1 MKYQVTVEGEL
12 DESWGNW
19 LGKAEVT
26 VAVEAGKPL
35 TTLRADVPDQPAL
48 MGLLNR
54 LADLNLVLISV
65 QQLAEPER
73 GERHS

>member
-26 VAVEAGKPL
+26 VAVGAGKPR
-35 TTLRADVPDQPAL
+35 TTLRADLPDQPAL